1 MMQQENLGYGSL
13 RPLSI
18 LFIQKLLRES
28 CEPAKLGYEPNLKPE
43 GEQLKGEKS
52 RTCSSGG

>member
-1 MMQQENLGYGSL
+1 LMMQQENLGYGSSG
-13 RPLSI
+13 PLSI

-43 GEQLKGEKS
+43 A
-52 RTCSSGG
+52 SS